1 MSLSARIV
9 SIGAAITCTAKNSAG
24 VWRSLALNDLIF
36 DGEEIKAVAPVA
48 QFNFIAY
55 VLQRKIASAWTDAVI
70 VKLDLQSGTSHYRQD
85 RWRLSGNDLDSTV
98 TLGVTTDKGQTLLR
112 DAQIAQKQDE
122 FLYGGNFLY
131 SGTIALSVAPIWW
144 GVFSN
149 VDETTK
155 LERAFEEEIDA
166 TLICNREQFYTAG
179 LVPLIGQQITWN
191 ARAYRIERLRT
202 DEIAYEFILC
212 SINK

>member
-1 MSLSARIV
+1 MSLSARIT
-9 SIGAAITCTAKNSAG
+9 SIGAAITCTAKSTAG
-24 VWRSLALNDLIF
+24 IWRTLAIDDLVF
-36 DGEEIKAVAPVA
+36 DGEEIKAVAPSA

-55 VLQRKIASAWTDAVI
+55 VLQRKVASTWTDAVI
-70 VKLDLQSGTSHYRQD
+70 VKLDLQSGSSHYRQD
-85 RWRLSGNDLDSTV
+85 RWRLAGNDLNSTV
-98 TLGVTTDKGQTLLR
+98 TLGVTVDKGQIVLR
-112 DAQIAQKQDE
+112 EAQIAQKQDE

-131 SGTIALSVAPIWW
+131 SGSVLLDVIPVWW

-166 TLICNREQFYTAG
+166 TLLANLEQFYTAG
-179 LVPLIGQQITWN
+179 LVPVIGQQITW
-191 ARAYRIERLRT
+191 ASRSYRIERLKT
-202 DEIAYEFILC
+202 DEITYEFILC